1 MSDLKNSPYKN
12 AAGVIGHP
20 GAPRGGG
27 GSGGGSAVGSP
38 LADRT
43 LANGLIHPEAP
54 AALTWSPQQIADPSL
69 YQRAKCIYQVL
80 DQTEELWP
88 AAVFEE
94 TGYQLEG
101 VLQSLIP
108 GLLQMLAMVG
118 LSTVGGAAVGGF
130 IGAFFGG
137 VGAVPGAVVGAQL
150 GAELSTAILTWLGL
164 GFLIVAIGDGLG
176 ELAFMVSNAFSIAW
190 HAAENPQDKKLR
202 VDQAARELARAIA
215 VLVRLI
221 LQGIL
226 AYVLKNAGMATARA
240 GVSTVRSATTAGVK
254 ATAETSVAEVAGL
267 IRKSK
272 LPDEF
277 ALWLE
282 KNWDDLARNPKLT
295 RKTVSQ
301 ATKDES
307 GPTSTPSQLKAERER
322 LTAGDKQQQVSDKPG
337 EGRLAS
343 KGQGG
348 RKPKTN
354 HEKAAF
360 GEKTSHEKM
369 LKKGYSPLG
378 KTDGVYKPGKQ
389 GIDGIYKSP
398 NPPPDYVI
406 TEVKYGSSPLSKGLA
421 DGTNQMDDVWVK
433 KRLGNELSLED
444 AESIKSAMNQP
455 GGVEKWLVRVNENGT
470 ATATKISQTGKLV
483 RGQAGKIIG
492 F

>member
-1 MSDLKNSPYKN
+1 MSDIKNSPYKN

-27 GSGGGSAVGSP
+27 GSGGSSAVGSP
-38 LADRT
+38 LADRA

-54 AALTWSPQQIADPSL
+54 VASTWSPQQIAEPSL

-94 TGYQLEG
+94 TGYQLKG

-176 ELAFMVSNAFSIAW
+176 ELAFMVSDAFSIAW

-202 VDQAARELARAIA
+202 VNQAARELARAIA

-240 GVSTVRSATTAGVK
+240 GVSTVRSASTAGVK
-254 ATAETSVAEVAGL
+254 ATAEASVAEVAGL

-282 KNWDDLARNPKLT
+282 KNWDDLARNPKLM

-301 ATKDES
+301 ATKNES
-307 GPTSTPSQLKAERER
+307 GPTSTPSQLKAERDR
-322 LTAGDKQQQVSDKPG
+322 LAAGDRHQEKSGNTERANEAANKGVSNEKLKPG
-337 EGRLAS
+337 TSQHKADRWQKYKDRGGAKDYDQWSKQYDINMRNYQHGLAREAQYREAMGATEGTLKTPLTNRQVDILKADELYAGQLKTGPVSLTKENALSIQKDAELVKRGWNVEHILEQGAS
-343 KGQGG
+343 K
-348 RKPKTN
+348 PYLN
-354 HEKAAF
+354 ALDKA
-360 GEKTSHEKM
+360 GIE
-369 LKKGYSPLG
+369 
-378 KTDGVYKPGKQ
+378 YK
-389 GIDGIYKSP
+389 
-398 NPPPDYVI
+398 
-406 TEVKYGSSPLSKGLA
+406 
-421 DGTNQMDDVWVK
+421 
-433 KRLGNELSLED
+433 
-444 AESIKSAMNQP
+444 
-455 GGVEKWLVRVNENGT
+455 
-470 ATATKISQTGKLV
+470 
-483 RGQAGKIIG
+483 IG
-492 F
+492 PTIPQ

>member
-12 AAGVIGHP
+12 AAGVISHP
-20 GAPRGGG
+20 GAPRGGA
-27 GSGGGSAVGSP
+27 GSGGSSAVGSP

-43 LANGLIHPEAP
+43 MTNGLIPPEAP
-54 AALTWSPQQIADPSL
+54 AASTWSPQQIADPSL

-94 TGYQLEG
+94 TGYQLKG

-108 GLLQMLAMVG
+108 GLLQMLAVVG
-118 LSTVGGAAVGGF
+118 LGTVGGAAAGGF

-190 HAAENPQDKKLR
+190 HAAENPQEKKYR
-202 VDQAARELARAIA
+202 VNQAARELARAIA

-282 KNWDDLARNPKLT
+282 KNWDDLARNPKLM

-301 ATKDES
+301 ATKNES
-307 GPTSTPSQLKAERER
+307 GPTTTPSQLKAERER
-322 LTAGDKQQQVSDKPG
+322 LAAGDKPQ
-337 EGRLAS
+337 EAS
-343 KGQGG
+343 
-348 RKPKTN
+348 
-354 HEKAAF
+354 
-360 GEKTSHEKM
+360 
-369 LKKGYSPLG
+369 
-378 KTDGVYKPGKQ
+378 
-389 GIDGIYKSP
+389 
-398 NPPPDYVI
+398 
-406 TEVKYGSSPLSKGLA
+406 
-421 DGTNQMDDVWVK
+421 
-433 KRLGNELSLED
+433 GN
-444 AESIKSAMNQP
+444 AT
-455 GGVEKWLVRVNENGT
+455 RVNETTNNKASKEKLKPGT
-470 ATATKISQTGKLV
+470 SEHKADRWQKYKNRGGTKDYDTWSKQYDTNMRNYQHGLAREAKYREAMGATDGTLKTPLTNRQVDILKADELYAGQLKTGPVSLTKENVLAIQKDAELV
-483 RGQAGKIIG
+483 KRGWNVEHILEQGASKPYLNALDKAGINYNIG
-492 F
+492 PMIPQ